1 MNHGPLIQTHFSE
14 EIQAVDSLVP
24 LLYRETNNLDISVSL
39 VVDTIKKAVGTF
51 DRTAGL
57 LRSKYAE
64 DLEIE
69 LRLRAHI
76 EANQFNCTGN
86 LFWSL
91 RTGRYGVN
99 AQTMTSGVTI
109 AL

>member
-1 MNHGPLIQTHFSE
+1 MNAGTLIQTHISQE
-14 EIQAVDSLVP
+14 QQAVDSLVP
-24 LLYRETNNLDISVSL
+24 LLYRETNNLTMSVSL
-39 VVDTIKKAVGTF
+39 VVDTIKKAVGKF
-51 DRTAGL
+51 DRTAEL

-64 DLEIE
+64 DSEIE
-69 LRLRAHI
+69 LRLRTHI

-99 AQTMTSGVTI
+99 SQTMTGGVTI
-109 AL
+109 TL

>member
-1 MNHGPLIQTHFSE
+1 MNHGPLIPTHFSRE
-14 EIQAVDSLVP
+14 QQTVDRLVP
-24 LLYRETNNLDISVSL
+24 LLYRESNNLKMSVSL
-39 VVDTIKKAVGTF
+39 VVDTIKKAVGKF
-51 DRTAGL
+51 DRTAEL

-64 DLEIE
+64 DSEIE
-69 LRLRAHI
+69 RRLRTHS
-76 EANQFNCTGN
+76 EANQSNCTGN
-86 LFWSL
+86 LVWSL

>member
-1 MNHGPLIQTHFSE
+1 MNHGPLIPTHFSRE
-14 EIQAVDSLVP
+14 QQTVDRLVP
-24 LLYRETNNLDISVSL
+24 LLYRESNNLKMSVSL
-39 VVDTIKKAVGTF
+39 VVDTIKKAVGKF
-51 DRTAGL
+51 DRTAEL

-99 AQTMTSGVTI
+99 AQTMTGGMTI